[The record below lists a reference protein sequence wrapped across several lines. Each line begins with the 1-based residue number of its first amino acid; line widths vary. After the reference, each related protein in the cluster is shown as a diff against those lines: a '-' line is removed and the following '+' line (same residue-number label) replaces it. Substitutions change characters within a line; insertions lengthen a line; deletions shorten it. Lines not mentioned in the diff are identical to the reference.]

1 MTSFIIYIKEK
12 TGRIKNG
19 EKAGPGH
26 ITTVF
31 LLILLLF
38 IGFIS
43 SNLTR
48 AYSESF
54 WQEQQEKARHAVEKE
69 PESLTA
75 NYQLAVTM
83 ANLGQIKKIDQ
94 KLNEF
99 SDEVDKEKF
108 AEEIKPFFADNP
120 EDFDKLLILNFEAYY
135 HVILEDYSQ
144 AAEIFADIIELD
156 DKNIWARN
164 FQAAVHIENG
174 EPDTAQELLYENLE
188 IEKEDY
194 TYFLLGYVNY
204 EEGRLLRALKYLS
217 RARRVIFDLVF

>member
-1 MTSFIIYIKEK
+1 MTGFIIYIEEK
-12 TGRIKNG
+12 KGSIKNG
-19 EKAGPGH
+19 QQTSPGLFR
-26 ITTVF
+26 TVS
-31 LLILLLF
+31 LLILLLLL
-38 IGFIS
+38 ISFIS
-43 SNLTR
+43 SNPTR

-54 WQEQQEKARHAVEKE
+54 WEEQQEKARHAVEKE

-83 ANLGQIKKIDQ
+83 ANLGQIKEIDK

-99 SDEVDKEKF
+99 NEVEKEEF
-108 AEEIKPFFADNP
+108 AEEIKPVFADNP
-120 EDFDKLLILNFEAYY
+120 ENFDELMTLNFEAYY
-135 HVILEDYSQ
+135 YVILEDYSQ
-144 AAEIFADIIELD
+144 AAEIFDDIIKMD

-164 FQAAVHIENG
+164 FQAAVHIEND
-174 EPDTAQELLYENLE
+174 EPNTAQELLYENLE

-204 EEGRLLRALKYLS
+204 KEGRFFRALKYLS